1 MEGSICCHLAA
12 ALLYARDKWILIFC
26 LSFELLF
33 VVWWFLLGHIV
44 SVVLPHILVF
54 SFSSKL
60 LCSSGKQLICFL
72 NQELWGGKTPLEMLK
87 DTPPLETCMYW
98 SAEEMEKWYFCT
110 EMNANV
116 LTEHF
121 VNITHPHSTQHPD
134 YFVLPE
140 NHERHK
146 LVKMKIQISTRK
158 FKKLHSEGVA
168 RWVSRKKSPTQP
180 N

>member
-60 LCSSGKQLICFL
+60 LCSSGKQLICFW
-72 NQELWGGKTPLEMLK
+72 NQELWGGKTPLG
-87 DTPPLETCMYW
+87 
-98 SAEEMEKWYFCT
+98 S
-110 EMNANV
+110 
-116 LTEHF
+116 
-121 VNITHPHSTQHPD
+121 
-134 YFVLPE
+134 
-140 NHERHK
+140 
-146 LVKMKIQISTRK
+146 LVKGHATTRNMYVLECRGK
-158 FKKLHSEGVA
+158 GKMILLHRNECKRAYRTFCEHNTSSLDPTSWLFCVA
-168 RWVSRKKSPTQP
+168 RKPWKT
-180 N
+180 